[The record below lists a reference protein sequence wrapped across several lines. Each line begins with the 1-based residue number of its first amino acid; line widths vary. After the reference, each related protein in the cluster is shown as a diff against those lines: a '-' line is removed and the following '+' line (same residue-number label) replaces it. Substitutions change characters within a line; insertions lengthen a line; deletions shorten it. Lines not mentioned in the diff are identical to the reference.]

1 MKRGRVDICTKSGT
15 LRLMPAFRV
24 LFYRTDAGN
33 EPVRDW
39 LREMP
44 AEERRVI
51 GEDLLVVQYRWP
63 LGMPL
68 VRKMGP
74 DLWELRSSLPSGIAR
89 VFFSIWQDR
98 IIALHGF
105 VKKSQKTPDNELDTA
120 KRRLANF
127 QRNTP

>member
-1 MKRGRVDICTKSGT
+1 MDTSTKNGT
-15 LRLMPAFRV
+15 LQSMPAFTV
-24 LFYRTDAGN
+24 FFYCTDAGN

-44 AEERRVI
+44 AEERRII
-51 GEDLLVVQYRWP
+51 GEDLRVVQYRWP

-127 QRNTP
+127 QRNLP